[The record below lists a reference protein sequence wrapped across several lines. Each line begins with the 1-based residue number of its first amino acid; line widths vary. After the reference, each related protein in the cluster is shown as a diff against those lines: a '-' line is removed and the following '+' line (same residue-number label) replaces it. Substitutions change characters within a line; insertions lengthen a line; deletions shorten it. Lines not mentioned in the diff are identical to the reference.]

1 MQLTVKLALML
12 GRVFSAAAFLGLAGS
27 ASPPLYAAPNGPML
41 SEETLDLGGRTRRF
55 LVHDYSGGKPAPV
68 VILLHG
74 GGGNAEN
81 AVNMTQFDVIAE
93 RERLITVYPDGTGQT
108 RLLTWNSSHC
118 CSYAREN
125 QIDDVGFVSAIIDKL
140 AASHRA
146 DPKRIYVTGMS
157 NGAMMTHV
165 IGRQL
170 SMRVAAI
177 GPVVGALFGDEPP
190 PAGSMPAIIFVG
202 ADDKTVPGAGGAIG
216 GNRGDGPL
224 GQLRRPPADHD
235 VAPARAAADYWA
247 KADGCTHPE
256 TSHPAG
262 AVLVLWASCKDG
274 AEVAFYTVL
283 DNGHAWPGGRAGRA
297 EANQPTQA
305 FSASEIMWAFFKR
318 HTR

>member
-1 MQLTVKLALML
+1 MKLAVKLALKL
-12 GRVFSAAAFLGLAGS
+12 GRVFCATAFLCLASS
-27 ASPPLYAAPNGPML
+27 ALPPIYAAPIGPVL
-41 SEETLDLGGRTRRF
+41 SEETLDPGGRARRF
-55 LVHDYSGGKPAPV
+55 LVHDYSGGRPAPV

-74 GGGNAEN
+74 GGGNAEY
-81 AVNMTQFDVIAE
+81 AVNMTQFDVVAE
-93 RERLITVYPDGTGQT
+93 REHLIAVYPDGTGQT
-108 RLLTWNSSHC
+108 RLLTWNASHC

-125 QIDDVGFVSAIIDKL
+125 KVDDVGFVSAIIDKL

-157 NGAMMTHV
+157 NGAMMTHL
-165 IGRQL
+165 IGRRL
-170 SMRVAAI
+170 STRVAAI
-177 GPVVGALFGDEPP
+177 APVVGALFGDEPP
-190 PAGSMPAIIFVG
+190 PAGSVPAIIFVG

-235 VAPARAAADYWA
+235 VAPARAGAEYWA

-262 AVLVLWASCKDG
+262 AVLVLWTSCKEG
-274 AEVAFYTVL
+274 AEVAFYTVS